1 MVGQTYFTIR
11 VEVNPIGAIMN
22 GRHQVVDDF
31 SGSGACVGFHKHFS
45 HDFMRYLL
53 ARPFLVEDVRGGL
66 NGRKIY
72 HCLSGTDRGLLGALP
87 A

>member
-1 MVGQTYFTIR
+1 MVGQTSFTIL
-11 VEVNPIGAIMN
+11 VEVNPIGAIMH

-53 ARPFLVEDVRGGL
+53 ARPLLVEDVRGGL
-66 NGRKIY
+66 NGLKIS
-72 HCLSGTDRGLLGALP
+72 HCLFGTDRGLRGTLP